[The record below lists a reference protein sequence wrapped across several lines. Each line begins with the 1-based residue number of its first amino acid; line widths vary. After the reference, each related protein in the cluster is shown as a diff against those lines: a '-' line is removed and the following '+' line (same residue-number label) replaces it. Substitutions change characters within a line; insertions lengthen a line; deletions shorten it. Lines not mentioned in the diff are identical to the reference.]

1 MSDSNL
7 GELKGRVALVTGASS
22 GLGYAS
28 AKSLARRGARVA
40 IASRGGLKL
49 DAARDR
55 LAAEVEGS
63 EVVAI
68 PADIRELDA
77 IVQLVGEVE
86 RRLGPV
92 DILVANGGGP
102 PSKPALDLTEED
114 WQIAI
119 PLALLFVPRLCRLV
133 LPAMRERAW
142 GRIVAINSVSTRQPI
157 PALALSNTLR
167 PAVVGYLK
175 TLSQEVAADGV
186 TVNAVLPG
194 YTLTERQDELASAA
208 SARLGKSREEVMAG
222 WIGNTPIGRMAQ
234 PDEIGAMV
242 GFLCSPEASYVTGQA
257 IAVDGGYVKGL
268 L

>member
-1 MSDSNL
+1 MSEESI
-7 GELKGRVALVTGASS
+7 GGLKGRVALVTGASS

-40 IASRGGLKL
+40 IASRGGAKL
-49 DAARDR
+49 DAARER
-55 LAAEVEGS
+55 LASEGS
-63 EVVAI
+63 EVIAV

-77 IVQLVGEVE
+77 LVQLVGEVE

-102 PSKPALDLTEED
+102 PSKPALELTEED

-142 GRIVAINSVSTRQPI
+142 GRIVAINSVSTKQPI

-222 WIGNTPIGRMAQ
+222 WIANTPIGRMAQ